1 MSIGEFVRN
10 LFSVSE
16 VKRLRLVA
24 DLLQRENDQLRERVF
39 ALEDERVA
47 LAKILRCEQR
57 IR

>member
-1 MSIGEFVRN
+1 M
-10 LFSVSE
+10 FSVSE